1 MVSGSHN
8 AHALPPASMKDLFK
22 QRRKQS
28 LASIESDPGI
38 IDPRDPDPASVT
50 FLAPSDQIR
59 KTVLRD
65 LELKFAKGA
74 EAPDLLQPQDTL
86 LPEAAFEI
94 NALPGTLLML
104 AIFPGSL

>member
-1 MVSGSHN
+1 
-8 AHALPPASMKDLFK
+8 MKDLFK

-28 LASIESDPGI
+28 LASIESEPGI
-38 IDPRDPDPASVT
+38 IDPRSPSPALVT
-50 FLAPSDQIR
+50 FLAPSDQIP
-59 KTVLRD
+59 KAALQD

-74 EAPDLLQPQDTL
+74 DAPDLLQTDDTR